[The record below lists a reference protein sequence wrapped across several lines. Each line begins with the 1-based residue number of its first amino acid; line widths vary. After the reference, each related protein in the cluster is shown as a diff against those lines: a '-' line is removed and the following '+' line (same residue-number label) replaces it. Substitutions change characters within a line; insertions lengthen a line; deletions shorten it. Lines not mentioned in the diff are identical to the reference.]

1 MKIIPEN
8 NQDIAAIIASEFRC
22 FGGGRTSNFNPLV
35 NALAGEAPSF
45 ALGVDVQDVV
55 DRVVE
60 LFIEAREYATD
71 PDNIDFSD
79 ILDDIDGEKVTYKK
93 SKY

>member
-8 NQDIAAIIASEFRC
+8 NQDITAIIASEFRC

-35 NALAGEAPSF
+35 NAMTDHAPSF

-55 DRVVE
+55 NRVVE
-60 LFIEAREYATD
+60 LFLESRRWETD

-79 ILDDIDGEKVTYKK
+79 IMDDIDGEVTYKK

>member
-8 NQDIAAIIASEFRC
+8 NQDITAIIASEFRC
-22 FGGGRTSNFNPLV
+22 FGGGRTSNYNPIA
-35 NALAGEAPSF
+35 NALADKAPSF
-45 ALGVDVQDVV
+45 AMGVDVQEVV

-60 LFIEAREYATD
+60 LFLESRRHATD

-79 ILDDIDGEKVTYKK
+79 IDGFEEVYKK
-93 SKY
+93 SK